1 MRALPASSLRRVVSS
16 AFSIF
21 LLFLFAVIFTA
32 TFLCILA
39 AAQQSPSAALPAPRP
54 LIRQAL
60 DESRVKVLKGNTHP
74 LARREFDLGTAPA
87 TLPMERM
94 LLVLKRSPEQETA
107 LRKLLDDQ
115 QDKHSPHY
123 HKWLTPEQFGAQ
135 FGQSDADLE
144 TITLW
149 LQSHGFQVGTTKGRT
164 VLEFSGSASQVQEAF
179 HTSIHKYIVS
189 GEQHWANASDP
200 SIPAALAPAVEGVKT
215 LHNFLKKP
223 LVHVGE
229 KIPAKLGARGH
240 PEYTAGNGRHALT
253 PGDYQTIYN
262 SSSTPFTGVGVAI
275 AVVGR
280 SNLYNQGS
288 DVFNFQSLFGTFNLV
303 EIVVNG
309 PDPGDIGGNEEL
321 EATLDASWAGAVA
334 READVKFIVSG
345 STNTTDGIDLS
356 ELYII
361 ENNLGAIMTESFG
374 TCETFVSGADAQAIS
389 LLAEQAAAQGITYMV
404 SAGDTGA
411 EGCDDLSQTTA
422 VGGTSVNILASSP
435 FTVAM
440 GGTMF
445 NEHGQD
451 ATYWATSNGGYESA
465 LSYIPED
472 VWNETCTTQ
481 CQPFE
486 PPLAA
491 GGGGASIYF
500 AKPTWQ
506 SGVTGTNSD
515 TARDIPDVSLTSAGH
530 DPYLVCLEGSCV
542 PDSSGSFFFEGV
554 FGTSAAAPSFA
565 SIMAVVD
572 DSQGGPQGNANYVLY
587 PLALAQQTAKTA
599 CDASNTSVPANSA
612 CVFNDVTSGNI
623 SVPGEA
629 AYPNGVYAAAAGYD
643 LASGLGS
650 VNIANL
656 VNAWK
661 SATFNATT
669 TTLMLNGVSTPI
681 TLNHGTSVAVGGN
694 VTSNSSTPAG
704 DVALMAATGPS
715 ATNQTGVTQ
724 FTLDTGGS
732 FSGSTSSLPGGSYMV
747 TARYAGNG
755 TFAPSTSA
763 GVQVTVS
770 AETSNTT
777 LVGLDQNNKPITST
791 NNTFPFGSVIFVR
804 ADVTPGTSGI
814 GTPTGSV
821 TFTDTFGAIPTSNP
835 QLLPPVQVPNPSP
848 LNSQGNTSIGDGIIS
863 FDAGNHSISGSYTG
877 DASFNPSNSTAPVA
891 FVIQPGFVEVVAPT
905 DVSIT
910 APGESGSTTVGIV
923 ASSNF
928 PAISFTCSGLPTEA
942 TCSTA
947 SAASQGPG
955 AIVNTTITITTSAP
969 HTVRLQ
975 LPGRRY
981 HYALLLGG
989 GLPFVI
995 VFIAVPRRR
1004 GQGVGALMLL
1014 AGLMQ
1019 LPACG
1024 GSSHHQDP
1032 GTPAGRYTITLTANG
1047 GSLSAQAAFA
1057 LAVQPSQESSSRYR

>member
-1 MRALPASSLRRVVSS
+1 MRTLPALLPKPILFYVS
-16 AFSIF
+16 ALYVLVFS
-21 LLFLFAVIFTA
+21 VGV
-32 TFLCILA
+32 LCTPA
-39 AAQQSPSAALPAPRP
+39 AAQEQAKAVVTTQRP
-54 LIRQAL
+54 LITEAL
-60 DESRVKVLKGNTHP
+60 DESRRMVLKGNTHP

-87 TLPMERM
+87 SLPMERM

-135 FGQSDADLE
+135 FGPSDTDMQ
-144 TITLW
+144 TITSW
-149 LQSHGFQVGTTKGRT
+149 LQAHGFQVGTTKGRS

-179 HTSIHKYIVS
+179 HTSIHKYIVKD
-189 GEQHWANASDP
+189 EQHWANASDP
-200 SIPAALAPAVEGVKT
+200 SIPAALAPAVAGIKT
-215 LHNFLKKP
+215 LHNFVKKP
-223 LVHVGE
+223 MVHVAE
-229 KIPAKLGARGH
+229 KYIPAKLGTKGH
-240 PEYTAGNGRHALT
+240 PEFTGGNGQHALT
-253 PGDYQTIYN
+253 PGDYRTIYN

-288 DVFNFQSLFGTFNLV
+288 DVSDFQSLFNTFYPF

-309 PDPGDIGGNEEL
+309 PDPGDVGGSDEL

-334 READVKFIVSG
+334 TQADVKFVVSG

-374 TCETFVSGADAQAIS
+374 LCEAFMTSTDAQAIS
-389 LLAEQAAAQGITYMV
+389 LLAQQAAAQGITYMV
-404 SAGDTGA
+404 SSGDTGA
-411 EGCDDLSQTTA
+411 EGCDDLTESTA
-422 VGGTSVNILASSP
+422 VRGISVNVLASTP

-451 ATYWATSNGGYESA
+451 ATYWAASNSGYDSA
-465 LSYIPED
+465 LSYIPEN

-481 CQPFE
+481 CQQGQPA
-486 PPLAA
+486 LAA
-491 GGGGASIYF
+491 GSGGASIYF
-500 AKPTWQ
+500 TKPAWQ
-506 SGVTGTNSD
+506 SGVTGTNSY
-515 TARDIPDVSLTSAGH
+515 TGRDIPDVSLTSAGH
-530 DPYLVCLEGSCV
+530 DPYLVCLDGSCV
-542 PDSSGSFFFEGV
+542 PDSSGGFFFEGV

-599 CDASNTSVPANSA
+599 CDASNTATPPNAA

-623 SVPGEA
+623 SVPGQA
-629 AYPNGVYAAAAGYD
+629 GYPNGVYAAAAGYD

-650 VNIANL
+650 VNVANL

-661 SATFNATT
+661 NSTFNATT
-669 TTLMLNGVSTPI
+669 TTLNLNGVTTPI
-681 TLNHGTSVAVGGN
+681 TLNHGTSVTVAGT
-694 VTSNSSTPAG
+694 VTSNTSTPTG

-715 ATNQTGVTQ
+715 ATNETGVT
-724 FTLDTGGS
+724 FLTLGSGGA
-732 FSGSTSSLPGGSYMV
+732 FSGSTSSLPGGTYLV

-755 TFAPSTSA
+755 TFAASTSA
-763 GVQVTVS
+763 GLQVTVS
-770 AETSNTT
+770 PETSKTT
-777 LVGLDQNNKPITST
+777 LTGLDQNNNPITST
-791 NNTFPFGSVIFVR
+791 NNTFPFGTVIFVR

-814 GTPTGSV
+814 GVPTGSV

-863 FDAGNHSISGSYTG
+863 FDAGNHSISATYSS
-877 DASFNPSNSTAPVA
+877 DASFTSSSSTTPVA
-891 FVIQPGFVEVVAPT
+891 FTIQPGFVEVSAPA
-905 DVSIT
+905 DVTVT
-910 APGESGSTTVGIV
+910 APGQSGSTTVGIV
-923 ASSNF
+923 ASTNF
-928 PAISFTCSGLPTEA
+928 PAISFTCGGLPAEA

-947 SAASQGPG
+947 SATSQGPG
-955 AIVNTTITITTSAP
+955 NVVSTTITITTSAP
-969 HTVRLQ
+969 HTVMLHSPEQ
-975 LPGRRY
+975 RY
-981 HYALLLGG
+981 YYALLLGG
-989 GLPFVI
+989 GLPFAI

-1004 GQGVGALMLL
+1004 WPGMGALMLL
-1014 AGLMQ
+1014 ALLLV

-1032 GTPAGRYTITLTANG
+1032 GTPTGSYAVTLTANG
-1047 GSLSAQAAFA
+1047 GSLSAQATFT
-1057 LAVQPSQESSSRYR
+1057 LTIQPSQKALFR